1 MLTQGFRKVCPLRDC
16 TITGQKLFK
25 LLPTCK
31 IQSQLTPDLFAGALL
46 GAGDFIAQQYVEK
59 VPLREHDVVRTARMA
74 AIGTVVIGPIFH
86 VWYSTLDKRFVHKS
100 PGNAMR
106 KMTVDQSI
114 LAPVFLV
121 LFYGAVGIVE
131 RRTIKQISDKIYEE
145 FYPNM
150 VVNYKVWPAVQF
162 LNFYLFPA
170 HLRVLVVNVVSL
182 FWNTYLAWTSHKEL
196 GHSAEQ
202 FYNG

>member
-1 MLTQGFRKVCPLRDC
+1 MIFWHANILPLTSAVF
-16 TITGQKLFK
+16 
-25 LLPTCK
+25 
-31 IQSQLTPDLFAGALL
+31 DLSTGALL

-86 VWYSTLDKRFVHKS
+86 VWYAALDKRFARKS

-196 GHSAEQ
+196 EQ
-202 FYNG
+202 TEP

>member
-1 MLTQGFRKVCPLRDC
+1 MENTAHIYRGPSRSRR
-16 TITGQKLFK
+16 
-25 LLPTCK
+25 
-31 IQSQLTPDLFAGALL
+31 
-46 GAGDFIAQQYVEK
+46 FIAQQCVEK
-59 VPLREHDVVRTARMA
+59 VPLRDHDMVRTARMA
-74 AIGTVVIGPIFH
+74 AIGNRGDRANIPRLVRGT
-86 VWYSTLDKRFVHKS
+86 RQAFVHKS

-114 LAPVFLV
+114 LAPVFLI
-121 LFYGAVGIVE
+121 LFYGIVGIVE
-131 RRTIKQISDKIYEE
+131 RRTVKQISDKIYEE

-150 VVNYKVWPAVQF
+150 VVNYKIWPAVQF

-196 GHSAEQ
+196 GHSTE
-202 FYNG
+202 

>member
-1 MLTQGFRKVCPLRDC
+1 MRCLETHPWKTQLIS
-16 TITGQKLFK
+16 T
-25 LLPTCK
+25 
-31 IQSQLTPDLFAGALL
+31 GALL

-196 GHSAEQ
+196 GHSAE
-202 FYNG
+202 

>member
-1 MLTQGFRKVCPLRDC
+1 MITMRLPRRAWKWYMRCLENHPWKTQLIS
-16 TITGQKLFK
+16 T
-25 LLPTCK
+25 
-31 IQSQLTPDLFAGALL
+31 GALL
-46 GAGDFIAQQYVEK
+46 GAGDFIAQQCVEK
-59 VPLREHDVVRTARMA
+59 VPLREHDVIRTVRMA
-74 AIGTVVIGPIFH
+74 AVGTVVIGPIFH
-86 VWYSTLDKRFVHKS
+86 VWYAALDQRFSHRS

-150 VVNYKVWPAVQF
+150 VVNYKIWPAVQF

-196 GHSAEQ
+196 EYSEP
-202 FYNG
+202 

>member
-1 MLTQGFRKVCPLRDC
+1 MFGNLAG
-16 TITGQKLFK
+16 IT
-25 LLPTCK
+25 
-31 IQSQLTPDLFAGALL
+31 
-46 GAGDFIAQQYVEK
+46 YVLSNARSPSWSWRLHRTAIRRES
-59 VPLREHDVVRTARMA
+59 PLREHDFVRTARMA
-74 AIGTVVIGPIFH
+74 AVGTVVIGPIFH
-86 VWYSTLDKRFVHKS
+86 VWYAQLDKRFARKS
-100 PGNAMR
+100 PGNAIR

-131 RRTIKQISDKIYEE
+131 RRTITEISDKICEE

-150 VVNYKVWPAVQF
+150 VVNYQIWPAVQF
-162 LNFYLFPA
+162 CNFYFFPA

-196 GHSAEQ
+196 EHSTK
-202 FYNG
+202 

>member
-1 MLTQGFRKVCPLRDC
+1 MLTQGFSKVCPLRDC
-16 TITGQKLFK
+16 AITGQKLFK

-31 IQSQLTPDLFAGALL
+31 IQSQLTPDFFAGALL

-170 HLRVLVVNVVSL
+170 HLRVLVVNIVSL

>member
-1 MLTQGFRKVCPLRDC
+1 MRCLEIHPWKTQLIS
-16 TITGQKLFK
+16 T
-25 LLPTCK
+25 
-31 IQSQLTPDLFAGALL
+31 GALL

-59 VPLREHDVVRTARMA
+59 VPLRQHDFVRTARMA
-74 AIGTVVIGPIFH
+74 AVGTVVIGPIFH
-86 VWYSTLDKRFVHKS
+86 VWYAQLDKRFARKS
-100 PGNAMR
+100 PGNAIR

-131 RRTIKQISDKIYEE
+131 RRTIKEIGDKICEE

-150 VVNYKVWPAVQF
+150 VVNYQIWPAVQF
-162 LNFYLFPA
+162 CNFYFFPA

-196 GHSAEQ
+196 EHSTK
-202 FYNG
+202 

>member
-1 MLTQGFRKVCPLRDC
+1 MRSRISRCLGPASLIRHWSRVYILVVSF
-16 TITGQKLFK
+16 
-25 LLPTCK
+25 
-31 IQSQLTPDLFAGALL
+31 SGALL
-46 GAGDFIAQQYVEK
+46 GAGDIIAQQYVEN
-59 VPLREHDVVRTARMA
+59 VPLREHDVVRTARMT

-86 VWYSTLDKRFVHKS
+86 VWYAALDKRFAHKS
-100 PGNAMR
+100 PGNAIR

-150 VVNYKVWPAVQF
+150 IVNYKVWPAVQF

-196 GHSAEQ
+196 EHSM
-202 FYNG
+202 